1 MVRIAITK
9 GRIEEDVCKILEDAG
24 FDTRKIISKDR
35 ELLVKMADDIEVI
48 FTKSNDI
55 LTFIENGIVDLGI
68 VGKDILDES
77 EFREYNELLD
87 LNVGKCYFALAGFPE
102 YKKKNKE
109 QKKRIATRYPNIAK
123 KYFLDR
129 KEDVE
134 IIKMEGSVELGPIC
148 GISDAIVDLVQTGST
163 LKANGLEVIEK
174 MEDISTRLIANK
186 ESVKEK
192 SKEIYRFVGRLEEAR
207 C

>member
-9 GRIEEDVCKILEDAG
+9 GRIEEDVCKMLGMAG
-24 FDTRKIISKDR
+24 FDTKKITDKDR
-35 ELLVKMADDIEVI
+35 ELLVKMADGVEVL

-55 LTFIENGIVDLGI
+55 LTFIEKGIVDLGI

-77 EFREYNELLD
+77 DFRGYNELLD

-102 YKKKNKE
+102 YKKKDSQE
-109 QKKRIATRYPNIAK
+109 KKRIATRYPNITK
-123 KYFLDR
+123 KYFFD
-129 KEDVE
+129 KQEDVE

-148 GISDAIVDLVQTGST
+148 GISDAIVDLVQTGNT
-163 LKANGLEVIEK
+163 LRANGLEVIEK
-174 MEDISTRLIANK
+174 INDISTRLIANK
-186 ESVKEK
+186 ESIKEK
-192 SKEIYRFVGRLEEAR
+192 SEEINNFVGRLEEVR

>member
-1 MVRIAITK
+1 MVRIAVTK
-9 GRIEEDVCKILEDAG
+9 GRIEEEVCKMLKDAG
-24 FDTRKIISKDR
+24 FDTRKITDKDR
-35 ELLVKMADDIEVI
+35 ALLIKMTDGVELI

-55 LTFIENGIVDLGI
+55 LTFIEKGIVDLGI
-68 VGKDILDES
+68 VGKDILEES

-102 YKKKNKE
+102 YKNKGKE
-109 QKKRIATRYPNIAK
+109 EKKRIATRYPNIAK
-123 KYFLDR
+123 KYFFDR
-129 KEDVE
+129 QEDVE
-134 IIKMEGSVELGPIC
+134 IIRMEGSVELGPIC
-148 GISDAIVDLVQTGST
+148 GISDAIVDLVQTGDT

-174 MEDISTRLIANK
+174 IEDISTRLIANK

-192 SKEIYRFVGRLEEAR
+192 AGEIYSIVDRLEGAK